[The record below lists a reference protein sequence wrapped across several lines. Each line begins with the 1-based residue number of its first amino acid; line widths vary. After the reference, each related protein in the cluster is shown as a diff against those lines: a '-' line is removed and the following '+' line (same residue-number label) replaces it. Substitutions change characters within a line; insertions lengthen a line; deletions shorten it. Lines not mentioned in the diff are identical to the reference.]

1 MSTKSAWLELS
12 MRITLT
18 LRAYFFVY
26 FSDKGNINFIKGSG
40 EGEGKE
46 GVGVS
51 VGVCVCV
58 CVCAVI
64 HIGKSRP
71 FSYFTRS

>member
-1 MSTKSAWLELS
+1 MSRKSAWLELS

-40 EGEGKE
+40 EGEGRE
-46 GVGVS
+46 G
-51 VGVCVCV
+51 VCV

-64 HIGKSRP
+64 HIEKSRP
-71 FSYFTRS
+71 FGYFTRS